1 MKSKI
6 LKTVGLIA
14 AMVAC
19 IGMTVFAEPSP
30 AASTVVTGV
39 TVLQIKTV
47 SQLKVLPLHLIFRQN
62 IVMRLMRL
70 RQKQS

>member
-19 IGMTVFAEPSP
+19 IGMTVFAEP
-30 AASTVVTGV
+30 
-39 TVLQIKTV
+39 V
-47 SQLKVLPLHLIFRQN
+47 SYTHL
-62 IVMRLMRL
+62 
-70 RQKQS
+70 